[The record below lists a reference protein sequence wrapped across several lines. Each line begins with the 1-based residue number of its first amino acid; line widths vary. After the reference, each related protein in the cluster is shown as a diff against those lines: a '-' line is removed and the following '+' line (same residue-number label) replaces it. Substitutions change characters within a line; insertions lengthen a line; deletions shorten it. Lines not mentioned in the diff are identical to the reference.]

1 MPHTWI
7 VWDMHKELHSHIT
20 IQEIG
25 VVRYPIAIEN
35 YHISILG
42 LRKHFLYVCCLG
54 NYMPLSVANLENFS
68 QKNNTLRDI
77 VFKKKYNNMI
87 YFQEKV
93 HLFSKMPR

>member
-1 MPHTWI
+1 VGTPI
-7 VWDMHKELHSHIT
+7 AY

-25 VVRYPIAIEN
+25 VVRYPIAFEN

-77 VFKKKYNNMI
+77 VFKKIQQYD
-87 YFQEKV
+87 
-93 HLFSKMPR
+93 LFSGKSTPLF